1 MRCRAYQARW
11 PGSDGNRH
19 EKSGATI
26 GHPLLIIRLGAD
38 ACLEKIVP
46 SYDDESMNPRR
57 KYLAFDIESVPEV
70 SGLAQ

>member
-1 MRCRAYQARW
+1 MGHQARG
-11 PGSDGNRH
+11 PGSDGSRH

-26 GHPLLIIRLGAD
+26 GHPLLIIQLGAD
-38 ACLEKIVP
+38 VCLEKIIP
-46 SYDDESMNPRR
+46 SYDDESMNARR